1 MRAPRLLVAVFSRV
15 RWVWYCAGVEAGHS
29 NMNQLPAV
37 GIAVEPNSKT
47 IFMTMTFE
55 EVKAHLKQR
64 FPFIMVDRVLE
75 LEPGKRIKT
84 LKNVAGNEIQFLG
97 HFPDFAIMP
106 GTFIIEAIGQS
117 ASILFSR
124 TTGTGMNSREFMVLA
139 AVNDMRFLVPVL
151 PGHTMT
157 IEVNILKM
165 TGEAALVEGVACV
178 EDIVVT
184 RGKLSFA
191 RKIV

>member
-1 MRAPRLLVAVFSRV
+1 MNPVATTPMTAEPS
-15 RWVWYCAGVEAGHS
+15 
-29 NMNQLPAV
+29 PANHV
-37 GIAVEPNSKT
+37 I
-47 IFMTMTFE
+47 TMSFE

-97 HFPDFAIMP
+97 HFPDYAIMP
-106 GTFIIEAIGQS
+106 GTSMIEAIGQS
-117 ASILFSR
+117 ASLLFSH
-124 TTGTGMNSREFMVLA
+124 TTGKGMNPREFMALA

-151 PGHTMT
+151 PGHTIIMD
-157 IEVNILKM
+157 VNIVKM
-165 TGEAALVEGVACV
+165 TDEAALIEGVARV
-178 EDIVVT
+178 EDTIVT

-191 RKIV
+191 RIKL

>member
-1 MRAPRLLVAVFSRV
+1 
-15 RWVWYCAGVEAGHS
+15 
-29 NMNQLPAV
+29 
-37 GIAVEPNSKT
+37 
-47 IFMTMTFE
+47 MTMTFE

-97 HFPDFAIMP
+97 HFPEYAIMP
-106 GTFIIEAIGQS
+106 GTSIIEAIGQS
-117 ASILFSR
+117 ASILFSH
-124 TTGTGMNSREFMVLA
+124 TTGKGMNPKEFMALA

-151 PGHTMT
+151 PGHTM
-157 IEVNILKM
+157 IMEVKILKM
-165 TGEAALVEGVACV
+165 TDEAALIEGVARV
-178 EDIVVT
+178 EDTVVT

-191 RKIV
+191 RITV